1 MGNCFSGFIYLTI
14 NATTPPVVTSGTT
27 LFGGDYYVK
36 VPDSSLDAYRAADG
50 WNTIAKQIF
59 SMSDK
64 AEYDVNVTAQEK
76 TSGLSEAIG
85 TDNLQ
90 KVLRLK
96 VNGTING
103 YDIMVIRNKMD
114 NLHYLDLSDAE
125 IVDNDYE
132 YYTGYSTKH
141 NEIGDHAFDGLT
153 KLFEI
158 ALPKDITRIGA
169 SAFVGCRGL
178 THISLPSKVK
188 VIGSNAFYECSNL
201 RSIEFSPVLEDI
213 HGMAFGDCISL
224 KNISLP
230 GTLTHIR
237 GCAFQSCF
245 NLSEVRI
252 PSSLQRIENQVFYN
266 CSSLQDVYTYTVEP
280 THIDQTTFST
290 YATATLHVPEQSFK
304 NYYWNTEWSQFREL
318 KAFDEPYSYFYLNNE
333 YTLASRFKGN
343 PLIDLNPGG
352 GLIVEGEDIQNAN
365 NINIMGSAGSDMG
378 TLIANGNVNAEK
390 LVFDIRLDANRWYF
404 FCFPFDIKR
413 SNVSLGTGIN
423 YVFRRYDGA
432 LRAANGSGGWTDLD
446 PNDEWL
452 HRGTGYIFQASKDG
466 TLTLRVEKEQLGEY
480 LEADNGEKD
489 LATFAAPNS
498 QNASWNFIGNPHTSY
513 FDMND
518 MGFDAPVTYWDG
530 SSYVA
535 VRPGDDDHIF
545 KPFEA
550 FFVQKP
556 AATASVEFD
565 ATKRLTQQGAEK
577 QEEANR
583 ARRMA
588 KGLNA
593 NRLFVNL
600 TLTDDRHTDRTR
612 VVYNAD
618 RKAEYEP
625 ECDAPKFAVA
635 SEVPQLYTVEHNNLL
650 LAINERPMGSV
661 QLGYVAPCAGDYTLS
676 AVRMDQPML
685 LKDNLLGTTHDL
697 TLGDYTF
704 TTAEGTF
711 NDRFQLLP
719 NKEVTGVMDLKS
731 QTGVSVI
738 GTADGLYISGT
749 DGKTVNVYNTRGQLM
764 ASRSSDGLLAL
775 SKGIYV
781 AETDGMTCKVIVK

>member
-1 MGNCFSGFIYLTI
+1 MVARQSSD
-14 NATTPPVVTSGTT
+14 VT
-27 LFGGDYYVK
+27 LFGGNCYVK
-36 VPDSSLDAYRAADG
+36 VPDSALDAYRAADG
-50 WNTIAKQIF
+50 WKSIAKYIF
-59 SMSDK
+59 PLSENED
-64 AEYDVNVTAQEK
+64 YTVNVTAQEN

-103 YDIMVIRNKMD
+103 YDIMVLRNKMD

-125 IVDNDYE
+125 IVENSYE
-132 YYTGYSTKH
+132 YYTGCSTKH
-141 NEIGDHAFDGLT
+141 NEIGDHAFDGLA
-153 KLFEI
+153 KLVEI
-158 ALPKDITRIGA
+158 ALPKDITRIGEY
-169 SAFVGCRGL
+169 AFKECKGL

-188 VIGSNAFYECSNL
+188 VIGRCAFYWCTNL
-201 RSIEFSPVLEDI
+201 SSIEFSPALETI
-213 HGMAFGDCISL
+213 GNFAFVFCSL
-224 KNISLP
+224 RNISLP
-230 GTLTHIR
+230 GSIANIRDNAFKRCTNLTEI
-237 GCAFQSCF
+237 
-245 NLSEVRI
+245 RI
-252 PSSLQRIENQVFYN
+252 PSSLQRIGQEAFND

-290 YATATLHVPEQSFK
+290 YATATLHVPEQSFD
-304 NYYWNTEWSQFREL
+304 NYFWNTEWSQFREL

-413 SNVSLGTGIN
+413 SNVSLGTGTN

-452 HRGTGYIFQASKDG
+452 HRGTGYIFQASKGG

-530 SSYVA
+530 SNYVA

-565 ATKRLTQQGAEK
+565 ATKRLTQKGAAK
-577 QEEANR
+577 QEEAGR

-593 NRLFVNL
+593 GRLFVNL
-600 TLTDDRHTDRTR
+600 ALTDGRHTDRTR

-625 ECDAPKFAVA
+625 DCDAPKFAGA
-635 SEVPQLYTVEHNNLL
+635 TDAPQLYTVEHNDLL

-661 QLGYVAPCAGDYTLS
+661 QLGFVAPTAGDYTLS

-685 LKDNLLGTTHDL
+685 LKDNLLGTTYDL

-704 TTAEGTF
+704 TTAEGTC
-711 NDRFQLLP
+711 NDRFLLLP
-719 NKEVTGVMDLKS
+719 NKEATGVMDFKS

-738 GTADGLYISGT
+738 GTEQGVYISGT

-781 AETDGMTCKVIVK
+781 AETGSMTCKVIVK

>member
-1 MGNCFSGFIYLTI
+1 MVARLSSDVTPFGGNCYI
-14 NATTPPVVTSGTT
+14 
-27 LFGGDYYVK
+27 K
-36 VPDSSLDAYRAADG
+36 VPDSALDSYRAADG
-50 WNTIAKQIF
+50 WKSIAKYIF
-59 SMSDK
+59 PLSEKED
-64 AEYDVNVTAQEK
+64 YFVNVTAQEN

-96 VNGTING
+96 VSGTING

-125 IVDNDYE
+125 IVENSYE
-132 YYTGYSTKH
+132 YYTGCSTKH
-141 NEIGDHAFDGLT
+141 NEIGDHAFDGLA
-153 KLFEI
+153 KLVEI

-169 SAFVGCRGL
+169 YAFNECNGL
-178 THISLPSKVK
+178 RYISLPSKVK
-188 VIGSNAFYECSNL
+188 EIGLGAFWNCTNLCS
-201 RSIEFSPVLEDI
+201 IDFSPVLENINDY
-213 HGMAFGDCISL
+213 AFNFCMSL
-224 KNISLP
+224 KNASLP
-230 GTLTHIR
+230 STLVSIGR
-237 GCAFQSCF
+237 CAFHYCR
-245 NLSEVRI
+245 NLTEVRV
-252 PSSLQRIENQVFYN
+252 PSSLQRIGVEAFSG
-266 CSSLQDVYTYTVEP
+266 CTSLQDVYTYTVEP

-413 SNVSLGTGIN
+413 SNVSLGTGNN

-432 LRAANGSGGWTDLD
+432 LRAANGSGGWTELD

-452 HRGTGYIFQASKDG
+452 HRGTGYIFQASKGG

-565 ATKRLTQQGAEK
+565 ATKRLTQKGAEK

-600 TLTDDRHTDRTR
+600 TLTDGRHTDRTR

-618 RKAEYEP
+618 RKAEYES

-635 SEVPQLYTVEHNNLL
+635 SEVPQLYTVEHNNLQL
-650 LAINERPMGSV
+650 SINERPMGSV

-704 TTAEGTF
+704 TTEEGTF
-711 NDRFQLLP
+711 NDRFLLLP
-719 NKEVTGVMDLKS
+719 NKEATGVMDLKS

-738 GTADGLYISGT
+738 GTADGLYIIGT

-764 ASRSSDGLLAL
+764 ASRSCDGLLAL

>member
-1 MGNCFSGFIYLTI
+1 M
-14 NATTPPVVTSGTT
+14 
-27 LFGGDYYVK
+27 K
-36 VPDSSLDAYRAADG
+36 
-50 WNTIAKQIF
+50 
-59 SMSDK
+59 
-64 AEYDVNVTAQEK
+64 
-76 TSGLSEAIG
+76 
-85 TDNLQ
+85 
-90 KVLRLK
+90 
-96 VNGTING
+96 
-103 YDIMVIRNKMD
+103 
-114 NLHYLDLSDAE
+114 
-125 IVDNDYE
+125 
-132 YYTGYSTKH
+132 
-141 NEIGDHAFDGLT
+141 EIGH
-153 KLFEI
+153 
-158 ALPKDITRIGA
+158 
-169 SAFVGCRGL
+169 SAFWSC
-178 THISLPSKVK
+178 SKL
-188 VIGSNAFYECSNL
+188 CSV
-201 RSIEFSPVLEDI
+201 EFSPALESI
-213 HGMAFGDCISL
+213 SPWAFYGCSNL

-230 GTLTHIR
+230 GNLFTIEDYAFNCCSHLT
-237 GCAFQSCF
+237 
-245 NLSEVRI
+245 EVRV
-252 PSSLQRIENQVFYN
+252 PSSLQRIGENAFN
-266 CSSLQDVYTYTVEP
+266 GCSSLQDVYTYTVEP

-290 YATATLHVPEQSFK
+290 YATATLHVPEQSFD

-378 TLIANGNVNAEK
+378 TLIANGNVNVEK

-413 SNVSLGTGIN
+413 SNVSLGTGTS

-446 PNDEWL
+446 PDDEWL
-452 HRGTGYIFQASKDG
+452 HRGTGYIFQASKGG

-518 MGFDAPVTYWDG
+518 MGYDAPITYWDG

-550 FFVQKP
+550 FFVQKS
-556 AATASVEFD
+556 TETSSVEFD
-565 ATKRLTQQGAEK
+565 ATKRLTKQGAEK
-577 QEEANR
+577 QEAAGR
-583 ARRMA
+583 ARRLA

-600 TLTDDRHTDRTR
+600 TLTDGSHTDHTR
-612 VVYNAD
+612 VVYNPDCQAAYEAD
-618 RKAEYEP
+618 
-625 ECDAPKFAVA
+625 CDAPKFIAA
-635 SEVPQLYTVEHNNLL
+635 SDGPQCYTVERNDLL
-650 LAINERPMGSV
+650 LSINERPMGSV
-661 QLGYVAPCAGDYTLS
+661 QLGFIAPCAGDYTLS
-676 AVRMDQPML
+676 AARMDQPML
-685 LKDNLLGTTHDL
+685 LKDNLMGTTHDL

-711 NDRFQLLP
+711 NDRFLLLP
-719 NKEVTGVMDLKS
+719 NKEATGVMDFKS

-749 DGKTVNVYNTRGQLM
+749 NGKTVAVYNTRGQLI
-764 ASRSSDGLLAL
+764 ASRCYDGLLTL